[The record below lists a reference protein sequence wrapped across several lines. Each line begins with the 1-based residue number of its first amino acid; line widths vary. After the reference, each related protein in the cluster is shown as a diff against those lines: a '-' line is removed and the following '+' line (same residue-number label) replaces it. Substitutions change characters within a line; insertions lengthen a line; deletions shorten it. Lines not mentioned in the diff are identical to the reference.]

1 MAKQERKFVRP
12 ELFSDIDD
20 LIRELG
26 KLHKIVGTR
35 MVVDHEKVRQL
46 KSTSTRSPAQRRK
59 AAARRLTA

>member
-12 ELFSDIDD
+12 ELFSDVDD

-35 MVVDHEKVRQL
+35 LIVDHEKVRQL
-46 KSTSTRSPAQRRK
+46 KNTGPRSAIQKRKIANRRIS
-59 AAARRLTA
+59 A

>member
-1 MAKQERKFVRP
+1 MAKKQRRLVHP
-12 ELFSDIDD
+12 ELFSDVDD

-46 KSTSTRSPAQRRK
+46 KNTRSRSPVQRRK
-59 AAARRLTA
+59 TAARRVSA